1 MRQQGGAFNFW
12 PGYVAAISC
21 LVLGLLLTASI
32 IASLITQLGFIAA
45 DYTAKLLA
53 MTQRVAVEPPAR
65 PPAAAP
71 VAPAVRVEPPPMAG
85 PAPLPAPAPRPIL
98 PPQANHLTLIFG
110 DQLFE
115 IPARH
120 RLEIA
125 QALRGLPAAPDAR
138 WRIWAS
144 APEDQLAQRRNTFRL
159 MVAVR
164 SFLAAEGI
172 AEARVELRLE
182 DGPGTG
188 GPGDI
193 VVRLGPVERTSGTAS
208 GGPRP

>member
-1 MRQQGGAFNFW
+1 MRQQGATFNFW

-45 DYTAKLLA
+45 DYATKLLA
-53 MTQRVAVEPPAR
+53 LSQRVVVEQPER
-65 PPAAAP
+65 
-71 VAPAVRVEPPPMAG
+71 PAVQG
-85 PAPLPAPAPRPIL
+85 PAVPATPVRVLPAPVSGPVQPAPAEARPVL

-115 IPARH
+115 IPARD
-120 RLEIA
+120 RPEIA
-125 QALRGLPAAPDAR
+125 QALRGLSAAPEAR

-144 APEDQLAQRRNTFRL
+144 APQEPLAQRRNTFRM
-159 MVAVR
+159 MVVVR
-164 SFLAAEGI
+164 TFLAAEGI
-172 AEARVELRLE
+172 PENRVELRLE
-182 DGPGTG
+182 DGPDTG

-193 VVRLGPVERTSGTAS
+193 VVRLGPVEPAGRAEGA
-208 GGPRP
+208 RP

>member
-1 MRQQGGAFNFW
+1 MRQQGATFNFW

-45 DYTAKLLA
+45 DYAAKLLA
-53 MTQRVAVEPPAR
+53 LSQRVVVEQPAR
-65 PPAAAP
+65 Q
-71 VAPAVRVEPPPMAG
+71 APAVPSALARV
-85 PAPLPAPAPRPIL
+85 LPAPVPGPLPPPPSETRPVL

-115 IPARH
+115 IPARD
-120 RLEIA
+120 RPEIA
-125 QALRGLPAAPDAR
+125 QALRGLSAAPDAR

-144 APEDQLAQRRNTFRL
+144 APQEPLAQRRNTFRL
-159 MVAVR
+159 MVVVR
-164 SFLAAEGI
+164 TFLAAEGI
-172 AEARVELRLE
+172 PESRVELRLE
-182 DGPGTG
+182 DGPGAG

-193 VVRLGPVERTSGTAS
+193 VVKLGPVEPAGRAEGA
-208 GGPRP
+208 RP